1 MHLVLKEV
9 ILNNQFKTLLSMA
22 YFAYQET
29 LEKSTKKYFVLYVN
43 RGEFF
48 INISKSYGFIMY

>member
-22 YFAYQET
+22 YFACEVLGVT
-29 LEKSTKKYFVLYVN
+29 EKSTKKVFCII
-43 RGEFF
+43 F
-48 INISKSYGFIMY
+48 